1 MCVATMLPEVH
12 VRDETFKIHPIYEM
26 KFKYFGLLLS
36 IDFNRNNSDSC
47 VFSEK

>member
-1 MCVATMLPEVH
+1 MLPDVH
-12 VRDETFKIHPIYEM
+12 DETFKIYLIYEM